1 MRAEVGHMG
10 EFTCEHHSL
19 SSTNIA
25 HLVIFCDMY
34 SKTPPPRGHD
44 VIVCSGR
51 RDNLSL
57 LVPSSSRITV
67 AITLEP
73 SGSWWE
79 VRGAVILQ

>member
-10 EFTCEHHSL
+10 EFTRKHCSL
-19 SSTNIA
+19 ALTNTA
-25 HLVIFCDMY
+25 HLMIFCDMY
-34 SKTPPPRGHD
+34 SKTPPRGHD
-44 VIVCSGR
+44 VIFWSGR